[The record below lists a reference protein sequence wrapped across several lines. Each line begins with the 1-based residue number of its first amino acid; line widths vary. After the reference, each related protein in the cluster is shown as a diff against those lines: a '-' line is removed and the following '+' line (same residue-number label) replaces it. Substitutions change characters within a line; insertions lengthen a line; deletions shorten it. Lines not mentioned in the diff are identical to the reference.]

1 MFTAPLPYV
10 HGSFTPTPMRP
21 LLFVVLLGL
30 VAGCTST
37 PSGPVTEEGSL
48 AAGDGT
54 LPTGEFRDTFDVT
67 VNEGQWLRVT
77 LDSDE
82 FDPYLIV
89 SVPGGEQSDLD
100 DSTPGDTTSV
110 TMVLR
115 APSAGTFNIIAT
127 SFRPG
132 ASGAYT
138 LTYEVT
144 DTEPAGGETDTAADA
159 PSDAG
164 SMADEPPAGDSA
176 GAGNAMGGGNAAP
189 VDDAPKPDDATMDA

>member
-1 MFTAPLPYV
+1 
-10 HGSFTPTPMRP
+10 MRP
-21 LLFVVLLGL
+21 LLFLVLTGL
-30 VAGCTST
+30 IAGCTST

-48 AAGDGT
+48 ASGDGT
-54 LPTGEFRDTFDVT
+54 LPTGEFRDTYDVT

-77 LDSDE
+77 LQSDE

-89 SVPGGEQSDLD
+89 TVPGGEQSDLD

-138 LTYEVT
+138 LTYEVS
-144 DTEPAGGETDTAADA
+144 DTEPAGGATDTAADA
-159 PSDAG
+159 PADDAMEDDA
-164 SMADEPPAGDSA
+164 MADEPAADDTSAAGTATDD
-176 GAGNAMGGGNAAP
+176 GAAP
-189 VDDAPKPDDATMDA
+189 AADPPKTDDATMDA